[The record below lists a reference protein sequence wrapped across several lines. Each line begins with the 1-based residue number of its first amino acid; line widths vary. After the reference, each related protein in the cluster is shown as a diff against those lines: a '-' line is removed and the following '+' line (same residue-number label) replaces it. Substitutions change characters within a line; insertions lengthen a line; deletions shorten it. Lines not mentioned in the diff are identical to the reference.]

1 VGRDF
6 RRINNEE
13 TEMNNDDFTVSAEE
27 QAQRNDFAMKL
38 QIDYDLR
45 RIRRDIAETAARHG
59 LSELTFSVDW
69 GAGHML
75 PDEPEVKV
83 ETCMF

>member
-1 VGRDF
+1 
-6 RRINNEE
+6 
-13 TEMNNDDFTVSAEE
+13 MNNVDFTVSAAE
-27 QAQRNDFAMKL
+27 QAQRNEFARKV
-38 QIDYDLR
+38 QIDYDLH

-59 LSELTFSVDW
+59 LFELTFSVDW